1 LSAKAESVGLS
12 PALERAVARG
22 FGPEAA
28 ARPLEED
35 HCHTNENGGCNE
47 IYPVYS
53 VSTGI
58 RTDSFWILV
67 VCPYSRF
74 RPDSGEERSVQFCNQ
89 QLKQAQD
96 GISMGYHLRFEPF

>member
-1 LSAKAESVGLS
+1 LS

-47 IYPVYS
+47 IYPVYRVVYLQAFGLTRS
-53 VSTGI
+53 GFSWCVRIQDFVRI
-58 RTDSFWILV
+58 RGRRGPFSFVI
-67 VCPYSRF
+67 
-74 RPDSGEERSVQFCNQ
+74 NN
-89 QLKQAQD
+89 
-96 GISMGYHLRFEPF
+96 